1 MKKDRRQFRLSAEAE
16 ALLTDGS
23 GRWERLDLA
32 DGPAAQAM
40 VEGVKARPYRP
51 APVVLD
57 LDEGRDDLTADLFY

>member
-1 MKKDRRQFRLSAEAE
+1 MKRDRRQFLLSPEAE

-40 VEGVKARPYRP
+40 VEGVEARPFRP
-51 APVVLD
+51 DPVLVD
-57 LDEGRDDLTADLFY
+57 LDDGRDDKTADLFG